1 MESITLKAA
10 GIAFTAILAV
20 VGAAAVLAALGYGM
34 FSDDG
39 RIGAGFLPVVAGGL
53 VAALAVVD
61 LIGRLRRRSRPHH
74 DAELALD
81 TESIESL
88 GLALEPELEA
98 AASDVD
104 IFGRTQKQR
113 NAMLLAVA
121 GILLVTVLL
130 VGLVGFILAFGLMLF
145 VIAVVIEK
153 RKPLPSLIVTVIALG
168 MAWLVFGVLLRVPLP
183 QGLIGLI

>member
-20 VGAAAVLAALGYGM
+20 IGAGAVLAALGYGM

-53 VAALAVVD
+53 VTVLAVVD
-61 LIGRLRRRSRPHH
+61 IIGRLRRRTRPHH

-88 GLALEPELEA
+88 ALDHELEP

-113 NAMLLAVA
+113 NTMLLAVA

-130 VGLVGFILAFGLMLF
+130 VGVVGFILAFGLMLF

-153 RKPLPSLIVTVIALG
+153 RKALPSLIVTVIALG
-168 MAWLVFGVLLRVPLP
+168 VAWLVFGVLLRVPLP

>member
-74 DAELALD
+74 DAELAID

-88 GLALEPELEA
+88 GLDPELEA

-168 MAWLVFGVLLRVPLP
+168 VAWLVFGVLLRVPLP